1 MELLLPTR
9 IIAAEGAG
17 LGGPLSAHLHCYEI
31 LMD

>member
-17 LGGPLSAHLHCYEI
+17 LGGPFHCYEI
-31 LMD
+31 LLD